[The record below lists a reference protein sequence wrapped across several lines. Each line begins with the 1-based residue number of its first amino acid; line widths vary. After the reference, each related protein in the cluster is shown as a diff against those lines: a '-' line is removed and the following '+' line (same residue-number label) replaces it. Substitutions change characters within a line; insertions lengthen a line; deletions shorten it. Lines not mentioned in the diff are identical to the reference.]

1 MILPNGRKAT
11 NKRSVLKQ
19 IGERQMDAK
28 KYTVETVVN
37 EENPALA
44 VGSGDMEVFATP
56 MMIALMENAAAA
68 CIAEQIGEENTSVG
82 TMISVSHVS
91 ATPIG
96 MKVKATA
103 ELVNVEGRRYEFKVM
118 AEDERGL
125 IGEGTHSRVSVNRE
139 KFYNKTYQ
147 K

>member
-1 MILPNGRKAT
+1 
-11 NKRSVLKQ
+11 
-19 IGERQMDAK
+19 MDAK

-37 EENPALA
+37 EENTALA

-56 MMIALMENAAAA
+56 MMIALMENSAAA

>member
-1 MILPNGRKAT
+1 
-11 NKRSVLKQ
+11 
-19 IGERQMDAK
+19 MDAK

-37 EENPALA
+37 EENTALA

-68 CIAEQIGEENTSVG
+68 CIAEQIGEENPSVG

>member
-1 MILPNGRKAT
+1 
-11 NKRSVLKQ
+11 
-19 IGERQMDAK
+19 
-28 KYTVETVVN
+28 
-37 EENPALA
+37 
-44 VGSGDMEVFATP
+44 
-56 MMIALMENAAAA
+56 MIALMENAAAA
-68 CIAEQIGEENTSVG
+68 CIADELGEENTSVG

-91 ATPIG
+91 ATPMG

-103 ELVNVEGRRYEFKVM
+103 ELVGIEGRKYDFKVI

>member
-1 MILPNGRKAT
+1 
-11 NKRSVLKQ
+11 
-19 IGERQMDAK
+19 MDAK

-37 EENPALA
+37 EENTALA
-44 VGSGDMEVFATP
+44 AGSGDMEVFATP

>member
-1 MILPNGRKAT
+1 MEMIGASYSCTVTVDETNVAT
-11 NKRSVLKQ
+11 R
-19 IGERQMDAK
+19 
-28 KYTVETVVN
+28 
-37 EENPALA
+37 
-44 VGSGDMEVFATP
+44 VGSGAVEVFATP

>member
-1 MILPNGRKAT
+1 MDT
-11 NKRSVLKQ
+11 KR
-19 IGERQMDAK
+19 
-28 KYTVETVVN
+28 YTVETVVD
-37 EENPALA
+37 EENTALA

-68 CIAEQIGEENTSVG
+68 CIAADLGEENTSVG

-91 ATPIG
+91 ATPMG

-103 ELVNVEGRRYEFKVM
+103 ELVNVEGRKYDFKVT

-139 KFYNKTYQ
+139 KFYHKTCQ

>member
-1 MILPNGRKAT
+1 
-11 NKRSVLKQ
+11 
-19 IGERQMDAK
+19 MDAK

-37 EENPALA
+37 EENTALA
-44 VGSGDMEVFATP
+44 VGTGDMEVFATP

>member
-1 MILPNGRKAT
+1 
-11 NKRSVLKQ
+11 
-19 IGERQMDAK
+19 MDAK

-37 EENPALA
+37 EENTALA

-56 MMIALMENAAAA
+56 MMIALRENAAAA

>member
-1 MILPNGRKAT
+1 
-11 NKRSVLKQ
+11 
-19 IGERQMDAK
+19 MDAK

-37 EENPALA
+37 EENTALA

-96 MKVKATA
+96 MKVEATA

>member
-1 MILPNGRKAT
+1 MREGAQKGDM
-11 NKRSVLKQ
+11 KQ
-19 IGERQMDAK
+19 
-28 KYTVETVVN
+28 YSVETIVD
-37 EENPALA
+37 EENTALA
-44 VGSGDMEVFATP
+44 VGSGDLEVFATP
-56 MMIALMENAAAA
+56 MMIALMEHAAAA
-68 CIAEQIGEENTSVG
+68 CIADELGEENTSVG

-103 ELVNVEGRRYEFKVM
+103 ELIGQEGRKYDFKVT

-125 IGEGTHSRVSVNRE
+125 IGEGTHSRVMVNGER
-139 KFYNKTYQ
+139 FYQKTYQ

>member
-1 MILPNGRKAT
+1 
-11 NKRSVLKQ
+11 
-19 IGERQMDAK
+19 
-28 KYTVETVVN
+28 
-37 EENPALA
+37 
-44 VGSGDMEVFATP
+44 
-56 MMIALMENAAAA
+56 MENAAAA

>member
-1 MILPNGRKAT
+1 MN
-11 NKRSVLKQ
+11 
-19 IGERQMDAK
+19 MK
-28 KYTVETVVN
+28 KYTVETVVD
-37 EENPALA
+37 EENTALA

-68 CIAEQIGEENTSVG
+68 CIADELGEENTSVG

-91 ATPIG
+91 ATPMG
-96 MKVKATA
+96 MKVKAT
-103 ELVNVEGRRYEFKVM
+103 GRARRILRDANMIFKVI

-125 IGEGTHSRVSVNRE
+125 IGEGTHSRISVNRE

>member
-1 MILPNGRKAT
+1 MEMIGASYSCTVTVDETNVAT
-11 NKRSVLKQ
+11 R
-19 IGERQMDAK
+19 
-28 KYTVETVVN
+28 
-37 EENPALA
+37 
-44 VGSGDMEVFATP
+44 VGSGAVEVFATP

-103 ELVNVEGRRYEFKVM
+103 ELVHVEGRRYEFKVM

-125 IGEGTHSRVSVNRE
+125 IGEGTHSRVAVNRE

>member
-1 MILPNGRKAT
+1 
-11 NKRSVLKQ
+11 
-19 IGERQMDAK
+19 MDAK

-37 EENPALA
+37 EENTALA

-82 TMISVSHVS
+82 TMFSVSHVS

>member
-1 MILPNGRKAT
+1 
-11 NKRSVLKQ
+11 
-19 IGERQMDAK
+19 MDAK

-37 EENPALA
+37 EENTALA

-96 MKVKATA
+96 LKVKATA

>member
-1 MILPNGRKAT
+1 
-11 NKRSVLKQ
+11 
-19 IGERQMDAK
+19 MDAK

-37 EENPALA
+37 EENTALA

-68 CIAEQIGEENTSVG
+68 CLAEQIGEENTSVG